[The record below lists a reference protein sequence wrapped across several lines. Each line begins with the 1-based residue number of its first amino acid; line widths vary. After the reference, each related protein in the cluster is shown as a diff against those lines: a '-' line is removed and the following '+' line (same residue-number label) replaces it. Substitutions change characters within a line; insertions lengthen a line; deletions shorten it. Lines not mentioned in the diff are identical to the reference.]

1 MSRSALRAAAVLA
14 LTAAP
19 LSAPLA
25 AQAPSPASP
34 ADALKAVPFRSIGP
48 TNMGGRVS
56 DVDGIPGDPR
66 IFYVSGADGGIF
78 KTTNGGTTFSEIFN
92 DQTSYSIGA
101 LTVAP
106 SDPNVLWVGTGE
118 GDPRNSTSY
127 GDGVYVSRNGGETWT
142 HVGLG
147 DSERIKR
154 IAVDPRDPDVAYVCA
169 LGHAWGANAERGVF
183 RTRDGGRSWTKVLY
197 VDEQTGCSD
206 LDMDLSNPRVLF
218 AGMWTHRRWAWFF
231 RDGGGETAVY
241 RSMDG
246 GDTWQ
251 KLSVTDAPMARI
263 GVAIAQSRPQTVYV
277 ISEVPDLKGSLWR
290 SDDRGE
296 TWRVVSTDP
305 NINFRP
311 FYYADM
317 RVDPNNPEVLYTL
330 SGGLSKSTDGGRT
343 FQRIARDVHGDH
355 QSFWIDPM
363 DSDRLISGSDG
374 GYQLS
379 WDGGENFDI
388 INNVTLSQY
397 YQIFPD
403 DQDPYW
409 VCGGLQDNGHWCGPS
424 NSLNGSGILKDE
436 WFTTSGGDGF
446 YAVPVP
452 GAPWLIYSASQGG
465 NIVLTDTRTGAQR
478 RIHPYPKI
486 VGSAGDALVEHRYRF
501 NWDSPIH
508 VSPHDP
514 ATVYFGGNVLFKST
528 DYGTSWTEISP
539 DLTTDDPEKQQSSGG
554 EIYTDNTAAEFHT
567 TILTIAESP
576 VQPGVIWAGTDDGN
590 VQVTRDGGAT
600 WTNVVGNIRGLRANS
615 WIGKIDAS
623 WHDAGT
629 AYVAVDNHRY
639 DDFTPH
645 VFVTRDYGRTW
656 TDLSAGLPQ
665 DDYVYVVRED
675 PKNAELL
682 YVGMERG
689 MYASWDAGRT
699 WVSIR
704 GNIPPVSVR
713 DIKVQQE
720 YNDLVVGTHGRGAYV
735 LDDLSA
741 FQELPDA
748 MADAQGAYLFTVR
761 TATRWQIAN
770 KDANLGQREWVGAN
784 PEQGAIVRYYLKE
797 APTRPLTLEISDA
810 RGEVIS
816 TSTLRGAKAGVNET
830 SWNLR
835 HEGAAPIPGEGGGG
849 GGGGF
854 FGFGGGGPQALPG
867 TYTATLKGDGWER
880 SRSFQVR
887 GDPRVEMTNAQY
899 QAQFDAVVALRDLTS
914 QVNQAIGTA
923 ESVMKQLDDLA
934 ATLTT
939 LGDDRALI
947 QEVRDARAAVQEVSD
962 EYLRRPPPRMN
973 YRQRPRVSEELR
985 SIMGAIANVQAPPTE
1000 PQRARVE
1007 QIRGEAREAVDALT
1021 RVLDTRI
1028 RELNDKLGDRP
1039 HVMIARPRVIS

>member
-1 MSRSALRAAAVLA
+1 MTRSVLRFVVMAALAA
-14 LTAAP
+14 
-19 LSAPLA
+19 APLA
-25 AQAPSPASP
+25 AQDAAP
-34 ADALKAVPFRSIGP
+34 ALRGIAFRSIGP

-56 DVDGIPGDPR
+56 DVDGIPGNPK

-78 KTTNGGTTFSEIFN
+78 RTTNGGTTFDEIFN

-101 LTVAP
+101 LAIAP

-127 GDGVYVSRNGGETWT
+127 GDGVYRSLNGGETWT
-142 HVGLG
+142 HLGLA
-147 DSERIKR
+147 DTERIKR
-154 IAVDPRDPDVAYVCA
+154 ILVDPRDPDVAYVCA
-169 LGHAWGANAERGVF
+169 LGHAWGENAERGVF
-183 RTRDGGRSWTKVLY
+183 RTRDGGATWDKVLY
-197 VDEQTGCSD
+197 IDEQTGCSD
-206 LDMDLSNPRVLF
+206 LDMDVSNPRILF

-231 RDGGGETAVY
+231 RDGGGETALY

-246 GDTWQ
+246 GESWE
-251 KLSVTDAPMARI
+251 KLDVAGDAPLARI
-263 GVAIAQSRPQTVYV
+263 GVAVAQSHPRTVYV

-296 TWRVVSTDP
+296 SWRVVNDDP

-311 FYYADM
+311 FYYSDM
-317 RVDPNNPEVLYTL
+317 RVDPNNPEVLYAL
-330 SGGLSKSTDGGRT
+330 AGRLSKSTDGGRT
-343 FQRIARDVHGDH
+343 FQRIAADVHGDH
-355 QSFWIDPM
+355 QALWIDPM
-363 DSDRLISGSDG
+363 DSERIISGSDG

-379 WDGGENFDI
+379 FDAGATFDI

-403 DQDPYW
+403 DQDLYW

-424 NSLNGSGILKDE
+424 NSLMSAGILKDE

-486 VGSAGDALVEHRYRF
+486 VGSAGDALVDHRYRF
-501 NWDSPIH
+501 NWDAPIH
-508 VSPHDP
+508 ISPHDP
-514 ATVYFGGNVLFKST
+514 ATVYFGGNVIFKST
-528 DYGTSWTEISP
+528 DFGTSWTEISP
-539 DLTTDDPEKQQSSGG
+539 DLTTDDPDKQQSSGG

-567 TILTIAESP
+567 TVLTIAESP

-590 VQVTRDGGAT
+590 IQVTRDGGAS

-645 VFVTRDYGRTW
+645 VFVTRDYGATW
-656 TDLSAGLPQ
+656 SDISRGLPE
-665 DDYVYVVRED
+665 DDYVYVIRED
-675 PKNAELL
+675 PRNPDLL

-689 MYASWDAGRT
+689 MYGSWDGGRT
-699 WVSIR
+699 WESIR
-704 GNIPPVSVR
+704 NNIPPVSVR
-713 DIKVQQE
+713 DIKIQQE

-741 FQELPDA
+741 FQQLPQA
-748 MADAQGAYLFTVR
+748 MADPQGAFLFDIR

-770 KDANLGQREWVGAN
+770 RDGNLGQREWRAEN
-784 PEQGAIVRYYLKE
+784 PEQGAIIRYYLRQ
-797 APTRPLTLEISDA
+797 APGRPLTLQITDA
-810 RGEVIS
+810 RGQVVS
-816 TSTLRGAKAGVNET
+816 TYPVRGATAGVNET
-830 SWNLR
+830 SWDLR
-835 HEGAAPIPGEGGGG
+835 HDGAEPIPGEGG

-854 FGFGGGGPQALPG
+854 FGFGGAGPQVVPG
-867 TYTATLKGDGWER
+867 TYTATLRGEGWER

-899 QAQFDAVVALRDLTS
+899 QAQFEVVLALRDLTS
-914 QVNQAIGTA
+914 GINRSIGTA

-934 ATLTT
+934 GTLSGA
-939 LGDDRALI
+939 GDDASLVGEI
-947 QEVRDARAAVQEVSD
+947 RAAREEVQGVSD
-962 EYLRRPPPRMN
+962 AYLRRPPPRMG

-985 SIMGAIANVQAPPTE
+985 SLMGAIGNVQAPPTQ
-1000 PQRARVE
+1000 PQLARLE
-1007 QIRGEAREAVDALT
+1007 QIRGEAQEAMDALQ
-1021 RVLDTRI
+1021 RVLDTTI
-1028 RELNDKLGDRP
+1028 RELNEKLGDRP
-1039 HVMIARPRVIS
+1039 HIMTGQPRIIS

>member
-1 MSRSALRAAAVLA
+1 MTRSVLRFVVMAALAA
-14 LTAAP
+14 
-19 LSAPLA
+19 APLA
-25 AQAPSPASP
+25 AQDAAP
-34 ADALKAVPFRSIGP
+34 ALRGIAFRSIGP

-56 DVDGIPGDPR
+56 DVDGIPGNPK

-78 KTTNGGTTFSEIFN
+78 RTTNGGTTFDEIFN

-101 LTVAP
+101 LAIAP

-127 GDGVYVSRNGGETWT
+127 GDGVYRSLNGGETWT
-142 HVGLG
+142 HLGLA
-147 DSERIKR
+147 DTERIKR
-154 IAVDPRDPDVAYVCA
+154 ILVDPRDPDVAYVCA
-169 LGHAWGANAERGVF
+169 LGHAWGENAERGVF
-183 RTRDGGRSWTKVLY
+183 RTRDGGATWDKVLY
-197 VDEQTGCSD
+197 IDEQTGCSD
-206 LDMDLSNPRVLF
+206 LDMDVSNPRILF

-231 RDGGGETAVY
+231 RDGGGETALY

-246 GDTWQ
+246 GESWE
-251 KLSVTDAPMARI
+251 KLDVAGDAPLARI
-263 GVAIAQSRPQTVYV
+263 GVAVAQSHPRTVYV

-296 TWRVVSTDP
+296 SWRVVNDDP

-311 FYYADM
+311 FYYSDM
-317 RVDPNNPEVLYTL
+317 RVDPNNPEVLYAL
-330 SGGLSKSTDGGRT
+330 AGRLSKSTDGGRT
-343 FQRIARDVHGDH
+343 FQRIAADVHGDH
-355 QSFWIDPM
+355 QALWIDPM
-363 DSDRLISGSDG
+363 DSERIISGSDG

-379 WDGGENFDI
+379 FDAGATFDI

-424 NSLNGSGILKDE
+424 NSLMSAGILKDE

-486 VGSAGDALVEHRYRF
+486 VGSAGDALVDHRYRF
-501 NWDSPIH
+501 NWDAPIH
-508 VSPHDP
+508 ISPHDP
-514 ATVYFGGNVLFKST
+514 ATVYFGGNVIFKST
-528 DYGTSWTEISP
+528 DFGTSWTEISP
-539 DLTTDDPEKQQSSGG
+539 DLTTDDPDKQQSSGG

-567 TILTIAESP
+567 TVLTIAESP

-590 VQVTRDGGAT
+590 IQVTRDGGAS

-645 VFVTRDYGRTW
+645 VFVTRDYGATW
-656 TDLSAGLPQ
+656 SDISRGLPE
-665 DDYVYVVRED
+665 DDYVYVIRED
-675 PKNAELL
+675 PRNPDLL

-689 MYASWDAGRT
+689 MYGSWDGGRT
-699 WVSIR
+699 WESIR
-704 GNIPPVSVR
+704 NNIPPVSVR
-713 DIKVQQE
+713 DIKIQQE

-741 FQELPDA
+741 FQQLPQA
-748 MADAQGAYLFTVR
+748 MADPQGAFLFDIR

-770 KDANLGQREWVGAN
+770 RDGNLGQREWRAEN
-784 PEQGAIVRYYLKE
+784 PEQGAIIRYYLRQ
-797 APTRPLTLEISDA
+797 APGRPLTLQITDA
-810 RGEVIS
+810 RGQVVS
-816 TSTLRGAKAGVNET
+816 TYPVRGATAGVNET
-830 SWNLR
+830 SWDLR
-835 HEGAAPIPGEGGGG
+835 HDGAEPIPGEGG

-854 FGFGGGGPQALPG
+854 FGFGGAGPQVVPG
-867 TYTATLKGDGWER
+867 TYTATLRGEGWER

-899 QAQFDAVVALRDLTS
+899 QAQFEVVLALRDLTS
-914 QVNQAIGTA
+914 GINRSIGTA

-934 ATLTT
+934 GTLSGA
-939 LGDDRALI
+939 GDDASLVGEI
-947 QEVRDARAAVQEVSD
+947 RAAREEVQGVSD
-962 EYLRRPPPRMN
+962 TYLRRPPPRMG

-985 SIMGAIANVQAPPTE
+985 SLMGAIGNVQAPPTQ
-1000 PQRARVE
+1000 PQLARLE
-1007 QIRGEAREAVDALT
+1007 QIRGEAQEAMDALQ
-1021 RVLDTRI
+1021 RVLDTTI
-1028 RELNDKLGDRP
+1028 RELNEKLGDRP
-1039 HVMIARPRVIS
+1039 HIMTGQPRIIS

>member
-1 MSRSALRAAAVLA
+1 MLRSALRAAALAVL
-14 LTAAP
+14 TVAP
-19 LSAPLA
+19 LSA
-25 AQAPSPASP
+25 QSP
-34 ADALKAVPFRSIGP
+34 ADALKSIQFRSIGP

-56 DVDGIPGDPR
+56 DVDGIPGNPK
-66 IFYVSGADGGIF
+66 IFYVSAADGGIF
-78 KTTNGGTTFSEIFN
+78 RTTNGGTTFAEIFN

-101 LTVAP
+101 LAIAP
-106 SDPNVLWVGTGE
+106 SDPNVLWAGTGE

-127 GDGVYVSRNGGETWT
+127 GDGVYRSLNGGETWT
-142 HVGLG
+142 RVGLS

-169 LGHAWGANAERGVF
+169 MGHAWGDNEERGVF
-183 RTRDGGRSWTKVLY
+183 RTRDGGRTWDKVLY
-197 VDEQTGCSD
+197 VDQQTGCSD
-206 LDMDLSNPRVLF
+206 LDMDLSNPRILYV
-218 AGMWTHRRWAWFF
+218 GMWTHRRWAWYF
-231 RDGGGETAVY
+231 RDGGGETALY

-246 GDTWQ
+246 GDTWR
-251 KLSVTDAPMARI
+251 KLPVSDAPMARI
-263 GVAIAQSRPQTVYV
+263 GVAVAQSRPTTLYV

-330 SGGLSKSTDGGRT
+330 SGSLSKSIDGGRT
-343 FQRIARDVHGDH
+343 FQRIANDVHGDH
-355 QSFWIDPM
+355 QAFWIDPL

-374 GYQLS
+374 GFQLS
-379 WDGGENFDI
+379 FDGGESFDI
-388 INNVTLSQY
+388 INNVTMSQY

-424 NSLNGSGILKDE
+424 NSLNSSGILKDE
-436 WFTTSGGDGF
+436 WFTISGGDGF

-452 GAPWLIYSASQGG
+452 GSPWLVYTASQGG

-486 VGSAGDALVEHRYRF
+486 VGSAGDAMADHEYRF
-501 NWDSPIH
+501 NWDAPIH
-508 VSPHDP
+508 ISPHDP
-514 ATVYFGGNVLFKST
+514 ATVYFGGNVLFKSA
-528 DYGTSWTEISP
+528 DYGNSWTEISP

-567 TILTIAESP
+567 TIITIAESP

-590 VQVTRDGGAT
+590 IQVTRDGGAT
-600 WTNVVGNIRGLRANS
+600 WTNVVGNIRGLRAAS

-645 VFVTRDYGRTW
+645 VFATRDYGRTW
-656 TDLSAGLPQ
+656 TDLSAGLPK
-665 DDYVYVVRED
+665 DDYAYVIRED
-675 PKNAELL
+675 PKNASLL

-689 MYASWDAGRT
+689 MYGSWDAGKT

-713 DIKVQQE
+713 DIKVQTE

-748 MADAQGAYLFTVR
+748 MADPQGAHLFTVR
-761 TATRWQIAN
+761 TATRWQIAS
-770 KDANLGQREWVGAN
+770 KDANLGQREWRAAN
-784 PEQGAIVRYYLKE
+784 PQQGAIFRYWLKS
-797 APTRPLTLEISDA
+797 APAGALDLEVKDA
-810 RGEVIS
+810 RGQQVWS
-816 TSTLRGAKAGVNET
+816 TQVRGAKEGVNEAT
-830 SWNLR
+830 WNLR
-835 HEGAAPIPGEGGGG
+835 HQGPAPIPGETGGGGGG

-854 FGFGGGGPQALPG
+854 FGFGGGAGPTALPG
-867 TYTATLKGDGWER
+867 TYTVTLRGEGWER
-880 SRSFQVR
+880 SRPFEVR
-887 GDPRVEMTNAQY
+887 GDPRVQMTNAQY
-899 QAQFDAVVALRDLTS
+899 QAQFDAVVALRDLTTRI
-914 QVNQAIGTA
+914 NQSIGTA
-923 ESVMKQLDDLA
+923 EGVMKQLRDLA
-934 ATLTT
+934 GTLTT
-939 LGDDRALI
+939 AGDDRALI
-947 QEVRDARAAVQEVSD
+947 AEVREAAASVQEASD
-962 EYLRRPPPRMN
+962 EYLRRPPPRMG
-973 YRQRPRVSEELR
+973 YRQRPRASEELR
-985 SIMGAIANVQAPPTE
+985 SLMGSIAGVEAPPTM
-1000 PQRARVE
+1000 PQTARLQQV
-1007 QIRGEAREAVDALT
+1007 RGEVQQAIDALNV
-1021 RVLDTRI
+1021 VLDTKI
-1028 RELNDKLGDRP
+1028 KALNDKLGDRP
-1039 HVMIARPRVIS
+1039 HIMINRPRIIS